1 MEIQHKE
8 SEQRGKFFIDNEGQ
22 RVAQIVYA
30 KAGNNTIVI
39 EHTEVD
45 ESLRGKNIGYDLV
58 QKTVEYARAEGLK
71 VSPVCQFAKAMFDRH
86 PDFAAIKA

>member
-8 SEQRGKFFIDNEGQ
+8 SEHRGKFFIENEGK

-30 KAGNNTIVI
+30 KGGDKTIII

-45 ESLRGKNIGYDLV
+45 ESLRGKKIGYDLV

-71 VSPVCQFAKAMFDRH
+71 VSPVCQFAKAVFDRH
-86 PDFAAIKA
+86 PDYADVQA